1 MSVACLS
8 PSSQHIIL
16 WNWITSL
23 ISLLLRLCKNK
34 TFRFLGQLKI
44 TTDGIAYKQQ
54 KFILHNS
61 GSWEVQDQ
69 VLVTFKG
76 CILTRWK
83 VGRYLSGASFIK
95 TLILLTWALS
105 SWPNLTSKSPL
116 PSTTTLD
123 IGFQC
128 VIFKR
133 HKHSDHSNLNWFLP
147 SRYVQE
153 KKRDIL
159 VSYSNFNW
167 GLCFYFCFYFC

>member
-1 MSVACLS
+1 MIPWAFWLYSTEPPYFNFVLLSPICIFSFINNFFNPIKKYMSVACLS

-23 ISLLLRLCKNK
+23 NSLLLRLCKNK

-69 VLVTFKG
+69 VLVAFKG

-95 TLILLTWALS
+95 TLITSQRPHLLYHHS
-105 SWPNLTSKSPL
+105 
-116 PSTTTLD
+116 
-123 IGFQC
+123 
-128 VIFKR
+128 R
-133 HKHSDHSNLNWFLP
+133 H
-147 SRYVQE
+147 
-153 KKRDIL
+153 
-159 VSYSNFNW
+159 
-167 GLCFYFCFYFC
+167 